1 LELAQDEALAGRA
14 RIVAVAVKSG
24 LAWSAWVEWPVVS
37 SDRSAPRVSWDEL
50 VAMTPE
56 VIRQALPMVAWD
68 IGKLWALELPVRQVA
83 VQELAWLFD
92 LPLWQLNGVR
102 FQVSPRRVRDD
113 PAGFPD
119 HLRRVMAADLG
130 RPVHLVEHHG
140 RLVVLDGFHRLL
152 KAALE
157 GRAEIGAMVL
167 SQEDLESICQA

>member
-1 LELAQDEALAGRA
+1 LL
-14 RIVAVAVKSG
+14 V
-24 LAWSAWVEWPVVS
+24 WSAWVEWVVLS
-37 SDRSAPRVSWDEL
+37 GDRSAPGVSWDEL
-50 VAMTPE
+50 LAMTPQ
-56 VIRQALPMVAWD
+56 VIRETLPMVRWD
-68 IGKLWALELPVRQVA
+68 IGKLWALELPVCQVA

-92 LPLWQLNGVR
+92 LPLWQLYGVR
-102 FQVSPRRVRDD
+102 FQVSPRRAGDD

-130 RPVHLVEHHG
+130 RPVHLVEHNG

-157 GRAEIGAMVL
+157 GRAEIDAMVL